1 MRNEFRIGDSSQ
13 MILDTS
19 ALAAILFGEPEA
31 ALYTQLIDADRCLM
45 SAGNFVEL
53 SIVIEGQIGP
63 DAGRQCDAFFRRAD
77 IIIEPFTVEQAH
89 LARQAFLDF
98 GKGRHAAG
106 LNFGGC
112 FAYALAK
119 ITGEPLLFKGED
131 FKKRMDLAISV
142 SGERRPLR
150 RKQEA

>member
-1 MRNEFRIGDSSQ
+1 V
-13 MILDTS
+13 ILDTS
-19 ALAAILFGEPEA
+19 ALAAIFFGEPDA
-31 ALYTQLIDADRCLM
+31 ALYIQLIHEADHCLM
-45 SAGNFVEL
+45 SAANFLEL

-63 DAGRQCDAFFRRAD
+63 NAGRQCDVFFRRAN

-89 LARQAFLDF
+89 VARQAFLDF

-106 LNFGGC
+106 LNFGDC

-131 FKKRMDLAISV
+131 FKKTDIPFAL
-142 SGERRPLR
+142 
-150 RKQEA
+150 